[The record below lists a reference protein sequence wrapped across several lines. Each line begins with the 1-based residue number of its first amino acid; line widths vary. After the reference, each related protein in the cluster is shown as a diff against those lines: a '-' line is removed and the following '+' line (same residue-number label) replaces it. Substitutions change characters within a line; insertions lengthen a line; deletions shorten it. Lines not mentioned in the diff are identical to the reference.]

1 MFKVSMLLSNGYDIL
16 LKKEE
21 NNGQITYCIPFEIA
35 NTELGAKR
43 KLNSKLKSS
52 GIGYSFLKEIDS
64 VQTDKE
70 SFEKIICCSAICWSS
85 IINDKELL
93 WCNYEK
99 TLELLGDNV
108 SRACSIV
115 RTYIDKTLSVQKE
128 LEKQIVELHD
138 QSEVKLEFN
147 NTLGGTSIF
156 MRTKE
161 YYCAL
166 SFVVSFE
173 IIDNEIEYA
182 IRWHINR
189 SFADGDKSDIY
200 ILFSTTMAMI
210 IKRFIGEP
218 VSVSLGNYLNDS
230 VEINISDI
238 FFESREYKGRLPFTE
253 FIYSI
258 IHSFEVFNLMMGL
271 HGVLIGSISNQM
283 LQVDPCCNSFT
294 KLFDS
299 KTSNFIIREEHLCF
313 YDDEKIYIKFHNGTY
328 NYKELFTDYD
338 YEVLSGITG
347 KLIYQ
352 KTHDQYFIN
361 YVDNDMWNIIKKTIK
376 AFNIKDYQIICQS
389 NLLFVVSHEQMLAF
403 FGCFHHILADEERIL
418 LKDKRRREDELLY
431 LNTPIQWK
439 YPIAFERF
447 EQLIADLLEYSF
459 PNANVRLMGKS
470 NNSDGGRDIL
480 VIFEKKTIIV
490 QCKAYQKSVNKS
502 NVIDIR
508 DTIEMYNAAGYM
520 LAVSSNITTPLIDH
534 LCKLKEKY
542 DVDWWTEREIFQR
555 LRQYPILLNRYSD
568 IIQMKNLAE

>member
-70 SFEKIICCSAICWSS
+70 SFEKIICCSATCWSS

-218 VSVSLGNYLNDS
+218 VR
-230 VEINISDI
+230 
-238 FFESREYKGRLPFTE
+238 FF
-253 FIYSI
+253 
-258 IHSFEVFNLMMGL
+258 
-271 HGVLIGSISNQM
+271 
-283 LQVDPCCNSFT
+283 
-294 KLFDS
+294 
-299 KTSNFIIREEHLCF
+299 
-313 YDDEKIYIKFHNGTY
+313 
-328 NYKELFTDYD
+328 
-338 YEVLSGITG
+338 G
-347 KLIYQ
+347 KL
-352 KTHDQYFIN
+352 
-361 YVDNDMWNIIKKTIK
+361 
-376 AFNIKDYQIICQS
+376 
-389 NLLFVVSHEQMLAF
+389 
-403 FGCFHHILADEERIL
+403 
-418 LKDKRRREDELLY
+418 
-431 LNTPIQWK
+431 P
-439 YPIAFERF
+439 
-447 EQLIADLLEYSF
+447 
-459 PNANVRLMGKS
+459 
-470 NNSDGGRDIL
+470 
-480 VIFEKKTIIV
+480 
-490 QCKAYQKSVNKS
+490 
-502 NVIDIR
+502 
-508 DTIEMYNAAGYM
+508 
-520 LAVSSNITTPLIDH
+520 
-534 LCKLKEKY
+534 
-542 DVDWWTEREIFQR
+542 
-555 LRQYPILLNRYSD
+555 
-568 IIQMKNLAE
+568 